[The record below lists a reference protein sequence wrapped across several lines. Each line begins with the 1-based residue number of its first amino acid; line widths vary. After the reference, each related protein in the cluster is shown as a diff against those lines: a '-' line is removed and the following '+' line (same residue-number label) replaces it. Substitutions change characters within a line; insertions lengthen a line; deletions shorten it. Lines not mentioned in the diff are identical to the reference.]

1 MFSIGDLVDKLVIEN
16 IKIYNLREKLLTQ
29 STSDKEYVNTYDK
42 MMVLVENRAIISN
55 SLDDKINKVVNDK
68 EENIFLKR
76 IRTYND

>member
-16 IKIYNLREKLLTQ
+16 IKIYNLREKLLTKNP
-29 STSDKEYVNTYDK
+29 SDKKYVDIYTK
-42 MMVLVENRAIISN
+42 MMVMVENRAIISN
-55 SLDDKINKVVNDK
+55 SLDDKINKVVNDE